1 MEIIFARCK
10 TASTSLPKQIEDGT
24 LYLVSVQSIHKDS
37 NDNIC
42 GDVYDLHSRFIGRMK
57 LGHFLFENVI
67 TGHQETM
74 LTYLHRS
81 KLIQ

>member
-10 TASTSLPKQIEDGT
+10 TASTSLPKQIEIGR
-24 LYLVSVQSIHKDS
+24 LYLVSVESIHKDS
-37 NDNIC
+37 NDDVY
-42 GDVYDLHSRFIGRMK
+42 GDVYDLHSKFIGRMK
-57 LGHFLFENVI
+57 LDHFLFENVI

-74 LTYLHRS
+74 LTYLHRN